1 MIKQFLKGRFVPEKM
16 VLRILISVM
25 LLTFA
30 KYSMGKPITYIWD
43 LTELKALRNLPT
55 SEAYKQVVSLANMRM
70 KSGVVAVTDK
80 QTSISGN
87 KHEYESLSIYWW
99 PDPKNL
105 GGPYIAKDGEYN
117 PEYKQYDFPRLLQL
131 VENLRDCSKAFYL
144 TGDLKYY
151 GFFCHQLDTWFINEA
166 TRMQPDFNYC
176 QFIPGRN
183 GNRGNPQ
190 GMIDAYNFNDVLESI
205 RLVHSK
211 KSIGRKRMKALKNW
225 FGSFAEWMQTSS
237 YGQTA
242 ANFKNSQ
249 AVAYDVTLYDMYL
262 FAGNQTARRQIRQSF
277 YEKRVATQIEPDG
290 RLPQELLR
298 TKAFYYSI
306 SCIRHFVDFL
316 TITIADGAMLDSLT
330 LMKISSSIDFLT
342 PYVGHQELFP
352 YSEIGDWKGHE
363 ALFKTTV
370 ERFKQ
375 LPNR

>member
-1 MIKQFLKGRFVPEKM
+1 MYRK
-16 VLRILISVM
+16 ILSLLLLM
-25 LLTFA
+25 LALQV
-30 KYSMGKPITYIWD
+30 SGKPVTYIWN
-43 LTELKALRNLPT
+43 LSELETIRKNP
-55 SEAYKQVVSLANMRM
+55 SSQSYKQLVDQAKWSM
-70 KSGVVAVTDK
+70 KQGLVAVTDK
-80 QTSISGN
+80 KTSISGN
-87 KHEYESLSIYWW
+87 PHEFESLSIYWW
-99 PDPKNL
+99 PDPKNPD
-105 GGPYIAKDGEYN
+105 GPYIARDGEYN
-117 PEYKQYDFPRLLQL
+117 PEYKQYDYPRLERL
-131 VENLRDCSKAFYL
+131 VDNLRSCGKAFYV
-144 TGDLKYY
+144 TGNIAFYD
-151 GFFCHQLDTWFINEA
+151 FFCQQLDRWFIDKQ
-166 TRMQPDFNYC
+166 TRMLPDFEYC
-176 QFIPGRN
+176 QFVPGRN

-190 GMIDAYNFNDVLESI
+190 GMIDSYYFNDVLESI

-262 FAGNQTARRQIRQSF
+262 FAGNQSARRQIRQSF
-277 YEKRVATQIEPDG
+277 YEKRVATQIESDG

-330 LMKISSSIDFLT
+330 RMKISSSIDFLT

-363 ALFKTTV
+363 ALFKTTL